1 MTAACTG
8 ISVALGLLLDVKA
21 MSVKRLRLSIMR
33 YCTDGSRVSSVAA
46 GDTAHMGFGGTSD
59 LRMPTMP
66 QQRVVNIIRSS
77 EAAVSLCI
85 CVQLGGVLMPLR

>member
-46 GDTAHMGFGGTSD
+46 GDTVHKGFGGTSD